1 VLTLPCIDE
10 THFPPARPGSPARAD
25 VLPARASVLD
35 PPGRQLDLIY
45 PTTVDIAAARRGGG
59 ALQPLMGRTR
69 AAVLA
74 AAGGGATTS
83 QLARLL
89 GISIASASD
98 HATVLRNAGL
108 IASGRRRNT
117 MVHTLTPLGAGLVSA
132 AEAMRGL

>member
-1 VLTLPCIDE
+1 VAE
-10 THFPPARPGSPARAD
+10 RP
-25 VLPARASVLD
+25 
-35 PPGRQLDLIY
+35 
-45 PTTVDIAAARRGGG
+45 
-59 ALQPLMGRTR
+59 
-69 AAVLA
+69 
-74 AAGGGATTS
+74 TS